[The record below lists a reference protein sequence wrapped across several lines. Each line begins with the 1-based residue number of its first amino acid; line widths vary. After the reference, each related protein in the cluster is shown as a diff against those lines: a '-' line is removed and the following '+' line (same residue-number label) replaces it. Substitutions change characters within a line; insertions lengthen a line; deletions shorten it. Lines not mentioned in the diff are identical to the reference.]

1 MIELDETGDVDV
13 IRFTHH
19 DNRKTSITL
28 GLDELAHLMKS
39 GANGFSV
46 VPSDSGPGGEGDRVC
61 VELVGWGEV
70 VSVVLLSILGLTA
83 ATREVNLFRHQERPL
98 GQYILHRVSE
108 LWSTHGQSA
117 INYVQ
122 SKFSPKREGET
133 KDKDKKTM
141 ETKAKEEPITTTNTS
156 TEVKSESVG
165 DEDLLINLTKEVKLE
180 TVVKDEGVGVIKKE
194 EVDSDDDSDN
204 PDAIRPAPLSS
215 PGVGL

>member
-1 MIELDETGDVDV
+1 MIEPDETGDVDV

-19 DNRKTSITL
+19 DNHKTSITL

-46 VPSDSGPGGEGDRVC
+46 VPSDSSPGGEGDRVC

-83 ATREVNLFRHQERPL
+83 TTREVNLFRHQERPL

-122 SKFSPKREGET
+122 SKFSSKREGET

-141 ETKAKEEPITTTNTS
+141 ETKAKEEPITTTTNTS
-156 TEVKSESVG
+156 TEVKSEPVG
-165 DEDLLINLTKEVKLE
+165 DKDLLINLSTKVKMD
-180 TVVKDEGVGVIKKE
+180 TVVKDEDKEIKE
-194 EVDSDDDSDN
+194 EVDSDDDSDD
-204 PDAIRPAPLSS
+204 PDAIRPAPLSFS
-215 PGVGL
+215 GVGL